1 MTRRMV
7 LMAMLVLALLT
18 SSVDVWAQQPKP
30 GGVFRIGVPDPPALD
45 PHLVVNFL
53 PQTVASLAYGH
64 LLRFPAGPEQT
75 SPTDFRILPDL
86 AEKWEYKDSTT
97 LVFSLRKG
105 VRFHKKPPVNGR
117 EVVADDVKYSLE
129 RFRAKS
135 PIRARFDPVQSIDVV
150 DRYTVRIVLKEP
162 FAPFLNHLAS
172 AAHTA
177 ILPREAEERFKDFN
191 SPEAVIGTG
200 PFVLKSY
207 ERGVRIVFE
216 RNPDYYMPGLP
227 YLDGVTFEIVPDQ
240 AARLAL
246 LRTNKIELAHWW
258 GFLSPEDGKAL
269 KRTNPEM
276 VVSPHMIADVGHI
289 FMRTDQPPFNDVR
302 VRRAVSLAIDRKS
315 WNDALL
321 YGEGCIDSGPVPCAM
336 TEWKLDAAKLDATQ
350 RKYMIG
356 YDPTE
361 AKRLLADAG
370 FPRGFTAPLF
380 HWPGF
385 PPPWRSYYDLTAD
398 MLGKVGVAVE
408 LKPEELAKYSTTT
421 GLGKFEKMAMGP
433 YGAGVTEVDDF
444 LYGMFYPEAPW
455 NRSHVNDA
463 ELNKLLLAQRREM
476 DPKKRRDIVYEI
488 QRHLADKAYYISV
501 PMYPR
506 YISHPPYVK
515 GFKHH
520 DGYDLGRR
528 LTFTW
533 IDRSP

>member
-7 LMAMLVLALLT
+7 LMTMLVLALLT

-97 LVFSLRKG
+97 LIFSLRKG
-105 VRFHKKPPVNGR
+105 VRFHKKPPVNAR

-227 YLDGVTFEIVPDQ
+227 YLDAVTFEIVPDQ

-421 GLGKFEKMAMGP
+421 GLASSRRWRWGP
-433 YGAGVTEVDDF
+433 T
-444 LYGMFYPEAPW
+444 
-455 NRSHVNDA
+455 
-463 ELNKLLLAQRREM
+463 
-476 DPKKRRDIVYEI
+476 
-488 QRHLADKAYYISV
+488 V
-501 PMYPR
+501 PA
-506 YISHPPYVK
+506 
-515 GFKHH
+515 
-520 DGYDLGRR
+520 
-528 LTFTW
+528 
-533 IDRSP
+533 